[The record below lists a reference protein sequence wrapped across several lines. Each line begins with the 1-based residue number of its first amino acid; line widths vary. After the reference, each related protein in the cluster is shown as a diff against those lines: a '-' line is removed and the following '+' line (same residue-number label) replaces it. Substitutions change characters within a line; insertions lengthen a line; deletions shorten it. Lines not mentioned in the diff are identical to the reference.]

1 MRQIVT
7 YVLFK
12 MMVVLPLH
20 ADIGE
25 ITELM
30 GNGAVL
36 RDEPLPAFLEQDIQQ
51 MDDVRTANGRIGITF
66 IDDSK
71 VRLTEHSKLVIDE
84 VIFDPN
90 PSKSKMTM
98 QFASGTARFIT
109 GKIGQIDKQNINIST
124 PTAQIAIRGTDFT
137 VTVDEFGRSLVI
149 LLPDA
154 NGLPSGEIVVATAM
168 GEVVL
173 NKPYQSTVT
182 TVWEQVPTKTVILD
196 LTVDLIDNLLIISP
210 PKENEELQQTEGQS
224 GDSDSSS
231 NLLDIDFLADDSLNI
246 DYLADDSLEFSELD
260 IEYLDV
266 DFLEDLLEVI
276 EELDELET
284 EDALAASLYAPIDIQ
299 GTEYGNDPSTQITT
313 FGDAEKITLIRQVTQ
328 YAQLDLNGETGYNI
342 IIEQDGKAYNIILNS
357 ASNTT
362 IRIRQSSG

>member
-1 MRQIVT
+1 
-7 YVLFK
+7 
-12 MMVVLPLH
+12 
-20 ADIGE
+20 
-25 ITELM
+25 
-30 GNGAVL
+30 
-36 RDEPLPAFLEQDIQQ
+36 
-51 MDDVRTANGRIGITF
+51 
-66 IDDSK
+66 
-71 VRLTEHSKLVIDE
+71 
-84 VIFDPN
+84 
-90 PSKSKMTM
+90 
-98 QFASGTARFIT
+98 
-109 GKIGQIDKQNINIST
+109 
-124 PTAQIAIRGTDFT
+124 
-137 VTVDEFGRSLVI
+137 VI

-246 DYLADDSLEFSELD
+246 DYLA
-260 IEYLDV
+260 
-266 DFLEDLLEVI
+266 
-276 EELDELET
+276 
-284 EDALAASLYAPIDIQ
+284 
-299 GTEYGNDPSTQITT
+299 EYGNDPSTQITT

-328 YAQLDLNGETGYNI
+328 YVQLDLDGETGYNI

-357 ASNTT
+357 ASNTV
-362 IRIRQSSG
+362 ISIRQGSG

>member
-1 MRQIVT
+1 MRQIVI

-25 ITELM
+25 ITELK

-36 RDEPLPAFLEQDIQQ
+36 RDEPLPAFLEQDIKQ

-109 GKIGQIDKQNINIST
+109 GKIGQIDRQNINIST

-137 VTVDEFGRSLVI
+137 VTVDEFGKSLVI

-154 NGLPSGEIVVATAM
+154 NGLPSGEIVVATAL
-168 GEVVL
+168 GQVTL

-182 TVWEQVPTKTVILD
+182 TVWEQSPTKPVILD
-196 LTVDLIDNLLIISP
+196 LTLDLIDNLLIVSP
-210 PKENEELQQTEGQS
+210 PRKNEELEQAEGSS
-224 GDSDSSS
+224 GSSDSST
-231 NLLDIDFLADDSLNI
+231 NILDI
-246 DYLADDSLEFSELD
+246 DYLAYDGLDVDLLEYEDEFVELD
-260 IEYLDV
+260 IDYLGTN
-266 DFLEDLLEVI
+266 FLEDLLEII
-276 EELDELET
+276 EQVDELET
-284 EDALAASLYAPIDIQ
+284 EELNTVGIAPVDIK
-299 GTEYGNDPSTQITT
+299 GTTFGQDSSTQITT
-313 FGDAEKITLIRQVTQ
+313 FGDAEFLTLIRQVNQ
-328 YAQLDLNGETGYNI
+328 SVRLDINGQTGYNI
-342 IIEQDGKAYNIILNS
+342 ILEQDGKAYNVVIGNGS
-357 ASNTT
+357 DVT
-362 IRIRQSSG
+362 ISIRQSSG